1 MSEGQHIPYA
11 ASALP
16 VPHARS
22 VLVLAPHPDDE
33 TIGCGGSAALYAQ
46 AGIPV
51 RALVMT
57 DGSLWGA
64 PPPGMGVVEAR
75 EAETRAAA
83 QVLGC
88 AEPLFARHPD
98 RHLPTG
104 AVLVA
109 EIVAQVRASG
119 ADTVFAPS
127 LWEVHPD
134 HRVLAE
140 AAIDALEALGAG
152 HILVPYA
159 VGMPLLYN
167 VLVDIT
173 PVLECKH
180 KAMACFV
187 SQLAMQAYD
196 RHVNAL
202 NVFRTYTLPAS
213 VLAAEGF
220 RVCTP
225 QEARD
230 DPYGLMFQGHAH
242 PALAAMRVTGG
253 AMTFADWC
261 RRGMRLLRRAC

>member
-127 LWEVHPD
+127 L
-134 HRVLAE
+134 
-140 AAIDALEALGAG
+140 
-152 HILVPYA
+152 
-159 VGMPLLYN
+159 
-167 VLVDIT
+167 
-173 PVLECKH
+173 PV
-180 KAMACFV
+180 
-187 SQLAMQAYD
+187 
-196 RHVNAL
+196 
-202 NVFRTYTLPAS
+202 
-213 VLAAEGF
+213 
-220 RVCTP
+220 
-225 QEARD
+225 
-230 DPYGLMFQGHAH
+230 
-242 PALAAMRVTGG
+242 GG
-253 AMTFADWC
+253 APRSPRAGRGC
-261 RRGMRLLRRAC
+261 HRRP

>member
-1 MSEGQHIPYA
+1 MRLRPA
-11 ASALP
+11 
-16 VPHARS
+16 
-22 VLVLAPHPDDE
+22 
-33 TIGCGGSAALYAQ
+33 
-46 AGIPV
+46 
-51 RALVMT
+51 
-57 DGSLWGA
+57 
-64 PPPGMGVVEAR
+64 GVVEAR

-119 ADTVFAPS
+119 ADTCAPS

-152 HILVPYA
+152 YTLVQYE
-159 VGMPLLYN
+159 VGMPLLPN

-196 RHVNAL
+196 RHVQCLERVPNL
-202 NVFRTYTLPAS
+202 HPACQRFGS
-213 VLAAEGF
+213 RGLSRLHSAGG
-220 RVCTP
+220 
-225 QEARD
+225 ARRPLRID
-230 DPYGLMFQGHAH
+230 VSRACPSCPGSDACHRGRYDFCGLVPQGHA
-242 PALAAMRVTGG
+242 LAAPRVLTSS
-253 AMTFADWC
+253 
-261 RRGMRLLRRAC
+261 RP

>member
-16 VPHARS
+16 VPHASS

-33 TIGCGGSAALYAQ
+33 TIGCGGSAALYGQ

-51 RALVMT
+51 QALVMT
-57 DGSLWGA
+57 DGSLWGE

-75 EAETRAAA
+75 EGETRAAA
-83 QVLGC
+83 RVLGC
-88 AEPLFARHPD
+88 AEPIFARHPD
-98 RHLPTG
+98 RHLSTG
-104 AVLVA
+104 SALVA
-109 EIVAQVRASG
+109 EIVAQVRVSG

-134 HRVLAE
+134 HRVLAQV
-140 AAIDALEALGAG
+140 AIDAIQALGEG
-152 HILVPYA
+152 HTLVQYE
-159 VGMPLLYN
+159 VGMPLLPN

-173 PVLECKH
+173 PVLECKQR
-180 KAMACFV
+180 AMACFA

-220 RVCTP
+220 RVCNP

-230 DPYGLMFQGHAH
+230 DPYGLVFQGHAH
-242 PALAAMRVTGG
+242 PALTAMRG
-253 AMTFADWC
+253 
-261 RRGMRLLRRAC
+261 RGRAASLVDRCLRAIRLLR

>member
-1 MSEGQHIPYA
+1 
-11 ASALP
+11 
-16 VPHARS
+16 
-22 VLVLAPHPDDE
+22 
-33 TIGCGGSAALYAQ
+33 
-46 AGIPV
+46 
-51 RALVMT
+51 MT
-57 DGSLWGA
+57 DGSLWGE

-75 EAETRAAA
+75 EAETRTAA

-104 AVLVA
+104 SALVA

-134 HRVLAE
+134 HRVLAQ
-140 AAIDALEALGAG
+140 AAIDAIQALGEG
-152 HILVPYA
+152 HTLVQYE
-159 VGMPLLYN
+159 VGVPLLPN

-173 PVLECKH
+173 PVLGRKQR
-180 KAMACFV
+180 AMACFA

-220 RVCTP
+220 RVCNP
-225 QEARD
+225 REARD
-230 DPYGLMFQGHAH
+230 DPYGLVFQGHAH
-242 PALAAMRVTGG
+242 PALTAMRARGCAT
-253 AMTFADWC
+253 TLRDWC
-261 RRGMRLLRRAC
+261 LRVMCILR